1 MGVGLAFI
9 SALAF
14 SSNYIFI
21 QNGMKRS
28 KKDNG
33 EFLSLFTMVILI
45 AVLELLRI
53 AIYGGPRM
61 PLALENFVYFAL
73 AGIFTAFVGRILLF
87 AGIRRIGSSRVA
99 ALKNTAPVFTV
110 IIAVLLLGERISF
123 WGGVGMAVI
132 FAALFLQALHDFH
145 QSKLPRADETK
156 PTSPQDSGQKAPQSK
171 LRSGLLLSFS
181 AALFIGLGQISRKQG
196 MVDFD
201 DPILGSLIGSSVALL
216 LFLLMKSVNGSLK
229 ETILSNLRHFNTHF
243 VVAGMLT
250 GIAQIS
256 FFAALLYTNVSY
268 ASVVAAMEPIITVFL
283 VKLFLRREEKVTLRM
298 GATAVTIFLGTFIII
313 FGK

>member
-1 MGVGLAFI
+1 MGIVLALV

-21 QNGMKRS
+21 QTGMKRS

-33 EFLSLFTMVILI
+33 EFLSLVTMVILI
-45 AVLELLRI
+45 SAIELLRI
-53 AIYGGPRM
+53 TSNGGPRM
-61 PLALENFVYFAL
+61 QLTVESFVYFAF
-73 AGIFTAFVGRILLF
+73 AGFLTAFVGRILLF
-87 AGIRRIGSSRVA
+87 AGIRRIGSSRAA

-110 IIAVLLLGERISF
+110 LIAVLLLGERISF

-132 FAALFLQALHDFH
+132 FFALFLQARHDFRLSNFP
-145 QSKLPRADETK
+145 QREETEHAN
-156 PTSPQDSGQKAPQSK
+156 PHDSGQKMLQRT
-171 LRSGLLLSFS
+171 LRNGLLLSFS
-181 AALFIGLGQISRKQG
+181 AALFFGLGQISRKQG
-196 MVDFD
+196 MVHFD
-201 DPILGSLIGSSVALL
+201 DPILGSLIGSSVALV

-229 ETILSNLRHFNTHF
+229 ETIRYNLRHFNIHF
-243 VVAGMLT
+243 VAAGMLT

-268 ASVVAAMEPIITVFL
+268 TSVVAAMEPIITVFL
-283 VKLFLRREEKVTLRM
+283 VKLFLRREEKVTLRL
-298 GATAVTIFLGTFIII
+298 GATALTIFLGTFIII